1 MFADGLIT
9 TDSSG
14 KLVSAMPLTTAEQA
28 ECGGDEKK
36 ITELKEAKLK
46 ETLRAFR
53 NALDDGTTE
62 NDTGYYLTGYQANT
76 TKGQPVK
83 YIYWGPAVDGFNIV
97 FRKIDGN
104 GDALPGAT
112 FTLYEA
118 KEDGSDYADKDASGN
133 PVVYQVSGEDATAV
147 SGGDSVN
154 HPAGRDLNNAVT
166 IWVNRGTVDD
176 PDETERDVYD
186 VELGLAVFEKI
197 PPGKYFI
204 METTPLAVTSEGVT
218 TAYNAVEDMYL
229 LEVFD
234 KGYYT
239 ISKVEVGEDSEK
251 KPTYTDTG
259 AAPTETMSFVEGAS
273 AYTVDVPLVLNVDAR
288 TRKAIL
294 RKVDGNT
301 YAPLENAVFT
311 IYYADKQTV
320 VKVKSTDSS

>member
-1 MFADGLIT
+1 M
-9 TDSSG
+9 
-14 KLVSAMPLTTAEQA
+14 
-28 ECGGDEKK
+28 
-36 ITELKEAKLK
+36 
-46 ETLRAFR
+46 
-53 NALDDGTTE
+53 
-62 NDTGYYLTGYQANT
+62 
-76 TKGQPVK
+76 
-83 YIYWGPAVDGFNIV
+83 
-97 FRKIDGN
+97 
-104 GDALPGAT
+104 
-112 FTLYEA
+112 
-118 KEDGSDYADKDASGN
+118 
-133 PVVYQVSGEDATAV
+133 
-147 SGGDSVN
+147 
-154 HPAGRDLNNAVT
+154 
-166 IWVNRGTVDD
+166 
-176 PDETERDVYD
+176 
-186 VELGLAVFEKI
+186 
-197 PPGKYFI
+197 
-204 METTPLAVTSEGVT
+204 TSEGVT